1 MNRLVLIATASIL
14 TACSGAAQT
23 PIGTGQSVRTVTVTQ
38 PTVATTAYAAAPV
51 PTAAPSGPK
60 SVIET
65 DGTYL
70 VGTDILPGTYRTP
83 GGSQCYWA
91 RLRSLDTSD
100 IINNNNSSGPQVVEI
115 LATDRAFL
123 TQNCQTWSLAA
134 TAPVA
139 VSAPPVNQEGAIST
153 LPPGADA
160 QGFSD
165 GPRCSYRAA
174 LMIRTAK
181 SQAVVCDEGS
191 GAYTYKGLRL
201 KDNGRIDLP
210 GAVSTASGF
219 TVSNTDGTR
228 YDISRGGL
236 VIYTGGDVYT
246 EPAIASGP

>member
-1 MNRLVLIATASIL
+1 V
-14 TACSGAAQT
+14 
-23 PIGTGQSVRTVTVTQ
+23 PI
-38 PTVATTAYAAAPV
+38 
-51 PTAAPSGPK
+51 AAPSGPK

-139 VSAPPVNQEGAIST
+139 AAAPPVNQEGAIST
-153 LPPGADA
+153 LPPGADT

-174 LMIRTAK
+174 LLIRTAK

-201 KDNGRIDLP
+201 KDNGRIDLS

-228 YDISRGGL
+228 YDISRSGL